1 MVATKG
7 GNPRDKWLPIASTTE
22 LIKETEVL
30 RTLQDEKVAG
40 WTKVDIDKMKDF
52 VISQA
57 PRLFSLLVYQG
68 LVKLL
73 KQFYQHNFD
82 DRMFPIEF
90 PGQRVGFDASSQFG
104 DAIDSTVNSKNVNF
118 GGLDIDDTIM
128 ENICAHWQW
137 QFFVPVFR
145 EDSGKS
151 SCLSV
156 GSTIRSCFVWLFSFS

>member
-1 MVATKG
+1 MIGTKG
-7 GNPRDKWLPIASTTE
+7 GNPRDKWLPIASITG

-52 VISQA
+52 VVSQA
-57 PRLFSLLVYQG
+57 PRLFALLVYQG

-82 DRMFPIEF
+82 DRMFSIEF
-90 PGQRVGFDASSQFG
+90 PNQRVSFDAASKFG
-104 DAIDSTVNSKNVNF
+104 DAIDSTINSKNVNF

-128 ENICAHWQW
+128 ENIYAHWQ
-137 QFFVPVFR
+137 
-145 EDSGKS
+145 
-151 SCLSV
+151 
-156 GSTIRSCFVWLFSFS
+156 